1 MTARRSRV
9 ASMALPAIGRARRR
23 SAGAPF
29 GVWEHPRPG
38 RLIPAERVV
47 FDGWALPGRHGG
59 AAQIQVLYDQRVV
72 GATLTGKP
80 RADVARVY
88 GLPAL
93 ESGWTVEVDL
103 AGVPGGAAIEVVVED
118 GRGRQTLGRGRIAPS
133 APPASE
139 APLPAAATGAIDRP
153 LEGELVEGAVLPV
166 WGWCTAGGEVPDM
179 VEIYVDDAPPVRA
192 RRCDPRLDLPHA
204 VPAPPAVAVAAG
216 FSELMPLRRTQGR
229 RSAAVRVHAR
239 FGTGAVWQSK
249 PVTVRLAGED
259 QPWAGA
265 PALASPFRTHRSRRG
280 SGRLRVL
287 AIVHS
292 LRLGGGEL
300 YLQELLRRLV
310 DDDVAEFR
318 VISPEDG
325 PLRAEL
331 EAAGIGVHV
340 TAPYEVSPA
349 RYAARLAELAVLIE
363 SWGCD
368 VAIANTLGVFPAVD
382 AALEAGVP
390 VLWAVHESFDLDVFA
405 YLNWGARGLHPSV
418 HERWLAAMRR
428 ATLVF
433 EADATRQMFEQAVP
447 GLNARHIPY
456 GIDLAAVSAY
466 EEAQERDATRAAAGF
481 AADDR
486 VLLCM
491 GVFQERKAQLALAH
505 AFAAAAPV
513 YPHAKLV
520 LVGEHPSSYAQAIR
534 IAVAD
539 LGLGARVRIEAIAAD
554 TYRWYRSAD
563 VLVSASDT
571 ESLPRSVLESQAFGV
586 PVLAA
591 DVFGVSEVVTDGVTG
606 WLCRAR
612 DGESLLAGLR
622 RALTATDAELT
633 AMSAHCRAA
642 AADFDGAGYAKAYA
656 ELIHEA
662 HDLRSARWPR

>member
-1 MTARRSRV
+1 MSARRSRV
-9 ASMALPAIGRARRR
+9 ASVALPALGRVRRR
-23 SAGAPF
+23 SAGVPF
-29 GVWEHPRPG
+29 GIWEHPHPG
-38 RLIPAERVV
+38 GLIPGERVA
-47 FDGWALPGRHGG
+47 FTGWALPGRHGG
-59 AAQIQVLYDQRVV
+59 AAHIQVLCEERVV
-72 GATLTGKP
+72 GATLALQP

-103 AGVPGGAAIEVVVED
+103 ADASAGAAIEVVVQD
-118 GRGRQTLGRGRIAPS
+118 GRARQTLGRGRVAPS
-133 APPASE
+133 TPPATD
-139 APLPAAATGAIDRP
+139 AFPAAATGAIDRP

-166 WGWCTAGGEVPDM
+166 WGWCTSGGEVPDV
-179 VEIYVDDAPPVRA
+179 VEIYIDDAAPVRA

-204 VPAPPAVAVAAG
+204 VPARPAVAVAAG
-216 FSELMPLRRTQGR
+216 FSELVPLRRALGR
-229 RSAAVRVHAR
+229 RFATVRVDAR
-239 FGTGAVWQSK
+239 FGGGAVWQSR
-249 PVTVRLAGED
+249 PVTVRLAGDDE
-259 QPWAGA
+259 PWAGA
-265 PALASPFRTHRSRRG
+265 AALPSPFRSRGSRPA

-300 YLQELLRRLV
+300 YLQELLRRLT
-310 DDDVAEFR
+310 DDGIAEFR

-325 PLRAEL
+325 PLRGEL

-340 TAPYEVSPA
+340 TAPYEVSPV
-349 RYAARLAELAVLIE
+349 RYAARLAELTALIE

-382 AALEAGVP
+382 AALESGVP

-433 EADATRQMFEQAVP
+433 EADATRRMFEQAVP
-447 GLNARHIPY
+447 GLSGRHIPY

-466 EEAQERDATRAAAGF
+466 EQAHDRDAARIAAGF
-481 AADDR
+481 APDDR
-486 VLLCM
+486 MLLCM
-491 GVFQERKAQLALAH
+491 GVFQERKAQLALVH

-513 YPHAKLV
+513 FPDAKLV

-534 IAVAD
+534 VAVAD
-539 LGLGARVRIEAIAAD
+539 FGLGARVRIEAIAAD

-591 DVFGVSEVVTDGVTG
+591 DVFGVCEVVTDGVTG

-633 AMSAHCRAA
+633 AMSARCRAG

-662 HDLRSARWPR
+662 HDQRSARPPR